1 MVRTANLDEF
11 ELQHSGT
18 FRMSLVALSGS
29 TTIALASTF
38 VFLLIV
44 KSWHVIAHSIGTTTR
59 FPNSIMLEAA
69 QRFRDEL
76 ERLGREQ
83 SLFLIAGLV
92 FSVIFVITYLF
103 PPQGM
108 FERLPQWQLILV
120 LVLCGAAVVYTV
132 YRLLHI
138 VIAKRRLAFVR
149 DANMATGHALQKLNA
164 NQNRVFHDVRCG
176 AGIIDNVVVGQHGI
190 YAISVI
196 ARKPGKN
203 STVTLRGDKLTFAPA
218 NVSISVGRSGTK
230 SGELAAEIGKLLKHK
245 VRVRTVVV
253 VPGWEVESQASEA
266 YLAVNERNLTMLS
279 GWKDPNDFLMNED
292 VDVVQKMLTERCTRF
307 S

>member
-1 MVRTANLDEF
+1 
-11 ELQHSGT
+11 
-18 FRMSLVALSGS
+18 MSLAALSGP

-44 KSWHVIAHSIGTTTR
+44 KSWHVIGQSVVATTR

-83 SLFLIAGLV
+83 SLFLIAALV
-92 FSVIFVITYLF
+92 FTVIFAITYLF

-108 FERLPQWQLILV
+108 FEELPQWQLILV
-120 LVLCGAAVVYTV
+120 LVICAAAVVYTM
-132 YRLLHI
+132 YRLIHI
-138 VIAKRRLAFVR
+138 VIKKRHLAFIR
-149 DANMATGHALQKLNA
+149 DANIATGHACQKLNT
-164 NQNRVFHDVRCG
+164 NQNRVFHDVRSG
-176 AGIIDNVVVGQHGI
+176 AGVIDNVVVGQHGI

-196 ARKPGKN
+196 ARKPGKDN
-203 STVTLRGDKLTFAPA
+203 VVNLRGNKLTFAPG
-218 NVSISVGRSGTK
+218 NVSMSVARSGAR
-230 SGELAAEIGKLLKHK
+230 SAELANEIGKLLNHK
-245 VRVRTVVV
+245 IRVRCVVV
-253 VPGWEVESQASEA
+253 IPGWEVESQASEE
-266 YLAVNERNLTMLS
+266 YLAVNERNLTMLT

-292 VDVVQKMLTERCTRF
+292 MDKVQKMLTERCTRF

>member
-1 MVRTANLDEF
+1 
-11 ELQHSGT
+11 
-18 FRMSLVALSGS
+18 MSLVALSGP
-29 TTIALASTF
+29 TTIALVSTF
-38 VFLLIV
+38 VFLLII
-44 KSWHVIAHSIGTTTR
+44 KSWHVIAHSVGTTTR

-92 FSVIFVITYLF
+92 FSVIFVITYLL

-108 FERLPQWQLILV
+108 FEDLPQWQLILV
-120 LVLCGAAVVYTV
+120 LVLFGAAALYTA
-132 YRLLHI
+132 YRLIHI
-138 VIAKRRLAFVR
+138 IIAKRRLAYIR

-176 AGIIDNVVVGQHGI
+176 AGVIDNVVVGRNGV
-190 YAISVI
+190 YTISVI
-196 ARKPGKN
+196 ARKPGKEN
-203 STVTLRGDKLTFAPA
+203 VVNLRGDRLIFAPG
-218 NVSISVGRSGTK
+218 NLSMSVARSGMK
-230 SGELAAEIGKLLKHK
+230 SGELAREIGKLLKHE

-253 VPGWEVESQASEA
+253 VPGWEVEAQASEA

-292 VDVVQKMLTERCTRF
+292 VDKVQKMLTERCTRF
-307 S
+307 KPKNRGK

>member
-1 MVRTANLDEF
+1 
-11 ELQHSGT
+11 
-18 FRMSLVALSGS
+18 MSLVALSGP

-44 KSWHVIAHSIGTTTR
+44 KSWHVIAHTVGTTTR

-92 FSVIFVITYLF
+92 FSVIFAITYLF

-108 FERLPQWQLILV
+108 FEGLPRWQLILV
-120 LVLCGAAVVYTV
+120 LVLFGAAAVYTT

-138 VIAKRRLAFVR
+138 VIAKRRLAFIR

-176 AGIIDNVVVGQHGI
+176 AGIIDNVVVGRHGI
-190 YAISVI
+190 YAINVI

-218 NVSISVGRSGTK
+218 NVSISVGRSGKK

-245 VRVRTVVV
+245 VRVRTVIV

>member
-11 ELQHSGT
+11 ELQRSGT
-18 FRMSLVALSGS
+18 YCMSLAALSGP

-92 FSVIFVITYLF
+92 FSVIFAITYLF

-108 FERLPQWQLILV
+108 FEHLPQWQLILV
-120 LVLCGAAVVYTV
+120 LVLCGAAAVYTA
-132 YRLLHI
+132 YRLLRI
-138 VIAKRRLAFVR
+138 VIAKRRLVFVR

-176 AGIIDNVVVGQHGI
+176 AGIIDNVVVGRHGI
-190 YAISVI
+190 YAINVI
-196 ARKPGKN
+196 ARKPGKD

-218 NVSISVGRSGTK
+218 NVSMTVGRCGTK
-230 SGELAAEIGKLLKHK
+230 SGELAKEIGKLLKHK
-245 VRVRTVVV
+245 VRVRTVIV

>member
-1 MVRTANLDEF
+1 
-11 ELQHSGT
+11 
-18 FRMSLVALSGS
+18 MSLVALSGP

-44 KSWHVIAHSIGTTTR
+44 KTWHVIAHSIGTTTR

-69 QRFRDEL
+69 QRFRDQL

-108 FERLPQWQLILV
+108 FEDLPQWQLILV
-120 LVLCGAAVVYTV
+120 MVLCGAAVVYTA

-138 VIAKRRLAFVR
+138 VIAKRRLVFVR

-176 AGIIDNVVVGQHGI
+176 AGIIDNVVVGRHGI
-190 YAISVI
+190 YAINVI

-203 STVTLRGDKLTFAPA
+203 STVTLRGDKLTFSPA
-218 NVSISVGRSGTK
+218 NVSMSVGRSGIK
-230 SGELAAEIGKLLKHK
+230 SGELAKEIGKLLKHQ
-245 VRVRTVVV
+245 VRVRTVIV

>member
-1 MVRTANLDEF
+1 
-11 ELQHSGT
+11 
-18 FRMSLVALSGS
+18 MSLAALSGP

-38 VFLLIV
+38 VFLLVV
-44 KSWHVIAHSIGTTTR
+44 KSWHVIAQSAGATSR

-92 FSVIFVITYLF
+92 FSVIFSITYLM

-108 FERLPQWQLILV
+108 FEGLPQWQLILV
-120 LVLCGAAVVYTV
+120 LVLFGAAALYTT
-132 YRLLHI
+132 YRLVQI
-138 VIAKRRLAFVR
+138 VIAKRRLAYVR

-164 NQNRVFHDVRCG
+164 NQNRVFHDVRCS
-176 AGIIDNVVVGQHGI
+176 AGVIDNVVVGRHGI
-190 YAISVI
+190 YTISVI
-196 ARKPGKN
+196 ARKPGKEN
-203 STVTLRGDKLTFAPA
+203 VVTLRGDKLTFAPS
-218 NVSISVGRSGTK
+218 NGSLSVARSGAK
-230 SGELAAEIGKLLKHK
+230 SAEFAKEIGKLLGHN
-245 VRVRTVVV
+245 VRVRTVIVI
-253 VPGWEVESQASEA
+253 PGWEVESQASEA

-292 VDVVQKMLTERCTRF
+292 VDKVQKVLTERCTRF
-307 S
+307 KKK

>member
-1 MVRTANLDEF
+1 
-11 ELQHSGT
+11 
-18 FRMSLVALSGS
+18 MSLVALSGP

-38 VFLLIV
+38 VFLLII
-44 KSWHVIAHSIGTTTR
+44 KSWHVIAHSVGTTTR

-108 FERLPQWQLILV
+108 FEDLPRWQLILV
-120 LVLCGAAVVYTV
+120 LVLCGAAAVYTA

-176 AGIIDNVVVGQHGI
+176 AGVIDNVVVGQHGI

-196 ARKPGKN
+196 ARKPGKD

-218 NVSISVGRSGTK
+218 NVSITVGRSGMK
-230 SGELAAEIGKLLKHK
+230 SGELAAEIGKLLKQK
-245 VRVRTVVV
+245 VRVRTVIV

-266 YLAVNERNLTMLS
+266 YLVVNERNLTMLT
-279 GWKDPNDFLMNED
+279 GWKDPNDFLMDED